1 MAKKKIRLIARLDVK
16 DTNLVKGIQL
26 EGLRKLGDP
35 NLFAREYYE
44 QGIDELLYIDI
55 VASLY
60 NRNNLS
66 DIVRKTVDDV
76 YIPVCVGG
84 GLRSVEDVRHILSM
98 GADKVAINTAAIK
111 RPELITEVAN
121 AFGSQCMVLSI
132 QAKRN
137 RTIAYFACVLLV
149 SCLLAGIGWLLVN
162 DVCSLNKAPVE
173 VEITVEEGDSRGDV
187 AKKLHDAGLV
197 NSRLVFNIAGTFL
210 HYNRYVEPGTY
221 KLNSDMDFRALITN
235 MHDWETD
242 AKEAQGLIKV
252 TIPEGYT
259 VREII
264 DLLAEKGVAT
274 KEDLEDACANFAY
287 EDYDFLDDD
296 KLGSIDRMEGFLF
309 PSTYEFDKNRSA
321 VYAVETMLV
330 YFKNSISQQMLAD
343 IKASPYSLQEIIT
356 MASLIEKESI
366 GDDTERKNISSVIH
380 NRLENPDSN
389 KGGRAL
395 QLCSTI
401 NYIMKHDGV
410 KTFDTEIDSPY
421 NTYINPGLTPGP
433 ICNPGLSAI
442 EAAIYPADT
451 DYYFFALGKDGKSHF
466 FTDYNEH
473 LKFINS
479 GEYQPIY
486 S

>member
-1 MAKKKIRLIARLDVK
+1 MGNREERNEYATAKWDAEEVRRQASS
-16 DTNLVKGIQL
+16 
-26 EGLRKLGDP
+26 
-35 NLFAREYYE
+35 E
-44 QGIDELLYIDI
+44 Q
-55 VASLY
+55 
-60 NRNNLS
+60 RRHS
-66 DIVRKTVDDV
+66 DR
-76 YIPVCVGG
+76 
-84 GLRSVEDVRHILSM
+84 RR
-98 GADKVAINTAAIK
+98 
-111 RPELITEVAN
+111 
-121 AFGSQCMVLSI
+121 

-137 RTIAYFACVLLV
+137 RTIIYLACVVLV

-162 DVCSLNKAPVE
+162 DVCSLNKPYTE

-321 VYAVETMLV
+321 VYTVETMLV

-380 NRLENPDSN
+380 NRLENPSSE

-401 NYIMKHDGV
+401 NDIMKHDGV
-410 KTFDTEIDSPY
+410 KTFDTELDSPY

>member
-1 MAKKKIRLIARLDVK
+1 MSNYDRRDRQDETAMWDAGEVRRQESAQQQRRGDEKRRSARRRTGTAIYL
-16 DTNLVKGIQL
+16 
-26 EGLRKLGDP
+26 
-35 NLFAREYYE
+35 
-44 QGIDELLYIDI
+44 
-55 VASLY
+55 
-60 NRNNLS
+60 
-66 DIVRKTVDDV
+66 
-76 YIPVCVGG
+76 VCV
-84 GLRSVEDVRHILSM
+84 
-98 GADKVAINTAAIK
+98 
-111 RPELITEVAN
+111 
-121 AFGSQCMVLSI
+121 VLG
-132 QAKRN
+132 
-137 RTIAYFACVLLV
+137 
-149 SCLLAGIGWLLVN
+149 SCLLAGIGWLMIN
-162 DVCSLNKAPVE
+162 DLCSLNKAPVE
-173 VEITVEEGDSRGDV
+173 VEITVDEGDSVSDV
-187 AKKLHDAGLV
+187 AKKLKDAGLV
-197 NSRLVFNIAGTFL
+197 NSKGFFQLASGFL
-210 HYNRYVEPGTY
+210 HYSRYVEPGTY
-221 KLNSDMDFRALITN
+221 KLNSDMDFRALIVN
-235 MHDWETD
+235 MHDWEQD
-242 AKEAQGLIKV
+242 SMDAQGLVQV

-259 VREII
+259 VRQII

-321 VYAVETMLV
+321 VYTVETMLV

-380 NRLENPDSN
+380 NRLENPSSE

>member
-1 MAKKKIRLIARLDVK
+1 MSNYDRRDRQDETAMWDAGEVRRQESAQQQRRGDEKRRSARRRTGTAIYL
-16 DTNLVKGIQL
+16 
-26 EGLRKLGDP
+26 
-35 NLFAREYYE
+35 
-44 QGIDELLYIDI
+44 
-55 VASLY
+55 
-60 NRNNLS
+60 
-66 DIVRKTVDDV
+66 
-76 YIPVCVGG
+76 VCV
-84 GLRSVEDVRHILSM
+84 
-98 GADKVAINTAAIK
+98 
-111 RPELITEVAN
+111 
-121 AFGSQCMVLSI
+121 VLG
-132 QAKRN
+132 
-137 RTIAYFACVLLV
+137 
-149 SCLLAGIGWLLVN
+149 SCLLAGIGWLMIN
-162 DVCSLNKAPVE
+162 DLCSLNKAPVE
-173 VEITVEEGDSRGDV
+173 VEITVDEGDSVSDV
-187 AKKLHDAGLV
+187 AKKLKDAGLV
-197 NSRLVFNIAGTFL
+197 NSKGFFQLASGFL
-210 HYNRYVEPGTY
+210 HYSRYVEPGTY
-221 KLNSDMDFRALITN
+221 KLNSDMDFRALIVN
-235 MHDWETD
+235 MHDWKQD
-242 AKEAQGLIKV
+242 SMDAQGLVQV

-259 VREII
+259 VRQII

-321 VYAVETMLV
+321 VYTVETMLV

-380 NRLENPDSN
+380 NRLENPSSE